1 MGKMKLWEV
10 PGDDTRYMCDDGKV
24 RTWGEMTADLEPD
37 VYPSCKYD
45 FNTLMFCF
53 GAEPIPAWG
62 GSPDGDWR
70 GFWAGW
76 LWLAPPLSLGGAC
89 GRPGGCLRLRCEASR
104 RQAAG

>member
-53 GAEPIPAWG
+53 GAEPVPAQG
-62 GSPDGDWR
+62 GTPSGNRR
-70 GFWAGW
+70 GFGAALASAAPWRLPTATAARNKRRGW
-76 LWLAPPLSLGGAC
+76 GK
-89 GRPGGCLRLRCEASR
+89 
-104 RQAAG
+104 AAA